1 MPDAVDKAF
10 SSYPDQPRQRLLR
23 LRALVEAIAQDESL
37 GPVESSLKWGEAS
50 FSVKG
55 GSPLRL
61 DWKARS
67 PESCYVYFHCQ
78 TKLVDTFRELYAGR
92 LLFEG
97 NRAIRLPLDQPLP
110 EDILRHCFTLAMTY
124 HRIKHLPLLGC

>member
-1 MPDAVDKAF
+1 MPDAVDETF
-10 SSYPDQPRQRLLR
+10 SSYPDRPRQRLLR
-23 LRALVEAIAQDESL
+23 LRALIEAIAQDESL

-61 DWKARS
+61 DWKART

-124 HRIKHLPLLGC
+124 HGIKHLPLLGC